1 LSTHT
6 KLILAS
12 QSPRRHELLGLGG
25 IPFEVRSVDLD
36 ESPLEDESPP
46 DYVLRL
52 AAAKARAV
60 GESLADAALVLAADT
75 TVAYAGRILGKP
87 ADAAEARRMLAK
99 LAGEEHQV
107 FTAIAL
113 YDTVSGELRADLA
126 GSPVPMRA
134 LSAAEIDAYVASG
147 DPLDKA
153 GAYGIQNENFQLVAD
168 FADCFANVMGLP
180 LCHLQRNLAH
190 FNLSFEGEIEHACQL
205 HLGYDCPVHEMILQ
219 WKR

>member
-1 LSTHT
+1 
-6 KLILAS
+6 
-12 QSPRRHELLGLGG
+12 
-25 IPFEVRSVDLD
+25 
-36 ESPLEDESPP
+36 
-46 DYVLRL
+46 
-52 AAAKARAV
+52 
-60 GESLADAALVLAADT
+60 
-75 TVAYAGRILGKP
+75 
-87 ADAAEARRMLAK
+87 MLAK

-180 LCHLQRNLAH
+180 LCHLQRNLARCPWSRH
-190 FNLSFEGEIEHACQL
+190 GRVSHANRPL
-205 HLGYDCPVHEMILQ
+205 LGC
-219 WKR
+219 